1 MKLNLGVIDVP
12 EPEGNTTY
20 GVGKILEEKYGLF
33 SKFYE
38 SHEDKIVK
46 NLTES
51 LVGALETTLMGQHVE
66 DPFVAATDQIDQD
79 FRTFLDLEQMAT
91 LGVQGVP
98 TKAALMVKS
107 VRFKLKRGPRRP
119 SFIDSGTLQTS
130 FKSWVK

>member
-1 MKLNLGVIDVP
+1 MKLFLGVVDLP

-66 DPFVAATDQIDQD
+66 DPFVAATDQI
-79 FRTFLDLEQMAT
+79 AT

-98 TKAALMVKS
+98 TKAALMGKS
-107 VRFKLKRGPRRP
+107 VRFKRKRGPRRP